1 MNPHGPL
8 SRSLSPLRKGR
19 RCRRPER
26 SWLLVPMR
34 STRPWRLPT
43 DNQAGIGMR
52 GELSVRLETASS
64 LALTGTLSLFEG
76 ERGSD
81 TEFQF

>member
-1 MNPHGPL
+1 
-8 SRSLSPLRKGR
+8 
-19 RCRRPER
+19 
-26 SWLLVPMR
+26 
-34 STRPWRLPT
+34 
-43 DNQAGIGMR
+43 MR

-81 TEFQF
+81 TEYQF